1 MDDFERKWKII
12 QEHLFAE
19 ATGAEPR
26 PFSSGRT
33 LFGIKS
39 EAEQKM
45 ERFAREIEEEQLDA
59 LRKDAQES
67 VGEFGTEG
75 PEAPSDKK
83 NSKAIPT
90 LSRVSM
96 RLCAHRAQSC
106 PRCQKFPHL
115 GSLRLGPLRSDSP
128 RFDVLHLKSR
138 FSTIISV
145 RCARCGH
152 NIPLRARPVFDG

>member
-1 MDDFERKWKII
+1 MLGGPDLRARRTRRARNPFSSRALARYHAGMDDFERKWKII

-75 PEAPSDKK
+75 PKAPPDKK
-83 NSKAIPT
+83 K
-90 LSRVSM
+90 LE
-96 RLCAHRAQSC
+96 
-106 PRCQKFPHL
+106 
-115 GSLRLGPLRSDSP
+115 SDS
-128 RFDVLHLKSR
+128 DAL
-138 FSTIISV
+138 
-145 RCARCGH
+145 
-152 NIPLRARPVFDG
+152 

>member
-45 ERFAREIEEEQLDA
+45 ERFAREIEEEQLRALREDAHSEASEPRKENSENASDA
-59 LRKDAQES
+59 L
-67 VGEFGTEG
+67 
-75 PEAPSDKK
+75 
-83 NSKAIPT
+83 
-90 LSRVSM
+90 
-96 RLCAHRAQSC
+96 
-106 PRCQKFPHL
+106 
-115 GSLRLGPLRSDSP
+115 
-128 RFDVLHLKSR
+128 
-138 FSTIISV
+138 
-145 RCARCGH
+145 
-152 NIPLRARPVFDG
+152 